1 MAISPLLSWF
11 EEMIKIIE
19 HDGKQLVSSL
29 EVYKK
34 AGYNLTH
41 YSRWV
46 KMGLYNMGKKD
57 VDYFDITEPCDQD
70 LFFPK
75 TWSRKTR
82 SAPEVYFLTINT
94 AITICF
100 MAKTESAKRLKLFLQ
115 LNKSKTNLNF

>member
-19 HDGKQLVSSL
+19 HDGRQLVSSL

-34 AGYNLTH
+34 AGYNLSH

-46 KMGLYNMGKKD
+46 KINLYNMGKKD
-57 VDYFDITEPCDQD
+57 VDYFDITDPGNQR

-75 TWSRKTR
+75 TWSHKSR
-82 SAPEVYFLTINT
+82 SAPEVFFLTINT

-100 MAKTESAKRLKLFLQ
+100 MAKTESAKKLKLFLQ
-115 LNKSKTNLNF
+115 LNKNK